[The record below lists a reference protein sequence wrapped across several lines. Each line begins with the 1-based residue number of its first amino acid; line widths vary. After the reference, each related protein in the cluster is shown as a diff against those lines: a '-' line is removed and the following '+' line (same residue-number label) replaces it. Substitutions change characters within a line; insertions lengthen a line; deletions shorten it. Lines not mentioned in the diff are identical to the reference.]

1 MNHDRTSVKLLSRKE
16 VTFMTLLTSSLAGQF
31 IFLCFGIFFLFLL
44 VSAFFTKR
52 TIVGGGQSWR
62 MTVLIIALVAFVLSP
77 RIRNPLDASRVL
89 WPQTLAVGIIAD
101 MVSLLGLIV
110 VLWARVTLGGNWSA
124 WVVLKENHELIERG
138 PYAYVRHPMYYGSL
152 LMMLGWAILYGR
164 VTGFA
169 LWIICFFGLWF
180 KARHEERLLTKHS
193 PEAYPRY
200 KARTKA

>member
-1 MNHDRTSVKLLSRKE
+1 
-16 VTFMTLLTSSLAGQF
+16 MTLLTSTLAGQF
-31 IFLCFGIFFLFLL
+31 ILLCFEIFFLFFL

-52 TIVGGGQSWR
+52 TIARGGQGWR
-62 MTVLIIALVAFVLSP
+62 MAVLIIALVAFVLSP

-101 MVSLLGLIV
+101 IVTVLGLIV

-169 LWIICFFGLWF
+169 LWIICFFAPCPGAYFLR
-180 KARHEERLLTKHS
+180 ARPHRSPPVTTNSIWTKPLS
-193 PEAYPRY
+193 R
-200 KARTKA
+200 